1 MSEQVTYEYYM
12 NGYSGHVLGESDFNK
27 YLGEAVR
34 CVSRLTSGRSER
46 EEYSSFPKVKNAIC
60 AAAETAYNCDKTYGG
75 DNFSYGVKSESK
87 DGHSVTFDGTTL
99 EQAERIKS
107 KSIERAV
114 RAELFGTGLLFR
126 GVYSR
131 K

>member
-1 MSEQVTYEYYM
+1 MSQQVSYEYYM
-12 NGYSGHVLGESDFNK
+12 HGYFGHVLDESDFNK
-27 YLGEAVR
+27 FLGEAVR

-46 EEYSSFPKVKNAIC
+46 EEFSDSPKVKNAIC
-60 AAAETAYNCDKTYGG
+60 AAAEAAFNCDKTYG
-75 DNFSYGVKSESK
+75 NNSFSYGVKSESK

-99 EQAERIKS
+99 DQAERIKS

-126 GVYSR
+126 GVR
-131 K
+131 VKK

>member
-1 MSEQVTYEYYM
+1 MSDQVTYDYYKS
-12 NGYSGHVLGESDFNK
+12 GYSGYELEEQEFNK
-27 YLGEAVR
+27 YLGEATR
-34 CVSRLTSGRSER
+34 CVSRLTSGRSEK

-60 AAAETAYNCDKTYGG
+60 AAAEAACKCDKTYGV
-75 DNFSYGVKSESK
+75 NSYSYGVKSESK
-87 DGHSVTFDGTTL
+87 DGHSVTFDNTTY

-126 GVYSR
+126 GVYHR